1 MLDESVGL
9 SGFAFIFRTDI
20 LGWKAAMTRER
31 SRGAPSGK
39 DSQTADGIPS
49 DWGKTRPFWCLSCG
63 RGYRSVERVLAH
75 YSEAAHGNE
84 SMSVGSRGLTKRQR
98 TEAFRLRYK

>member
-1 MLDESVGL
+1 LHVDNGTYIRLGYYGVMSVM
-9 SGFAFIFRTDI
+9 A
-20 LGWKAAMTRER
+20 R
-31 SRGAPSGK
+31 SKGSNTVSKRHAGEG
-39 DSQTADGIPS
+39 DGIAG

-84 SMSVGSRGLTKRQR
+84 SMSVGVRGLTKKQQI
-98 TEAFRLRYK
+98 EAFRLRYK

>member
-1 MLDESVGL
+1 ML
-9 SGFAFIFRTDI
+9 AFKLRTNVRRLVSLMARDHARR
-20 LGWKAAMTRER
+20 KASDRIMTK
-31 SRGAPSGK
+31 S
-39 DSQTADGIPS
+39 DGIAG

-84 SMSVGSRGLTKRQR
+84 TMSVGSRGLTKSQQL
-98 TEAFRLRYK
+98 EAFRLKHR